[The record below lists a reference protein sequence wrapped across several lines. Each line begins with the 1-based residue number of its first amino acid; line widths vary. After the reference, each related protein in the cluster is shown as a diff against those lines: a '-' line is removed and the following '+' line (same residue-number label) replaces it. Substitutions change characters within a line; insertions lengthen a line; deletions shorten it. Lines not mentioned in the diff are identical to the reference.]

1 MNGFIT
7 KPNGNNV
14 LKGESRARFGCENM
28 RLVRL
33 PGRGH
38 VEFVMKQVKSSML
51 SLRPYV
57 LFLLLR
63 TVNAS
68 RGVLFLSFKHKV
80 EGLEFFNVVTS
91 FFFPLFFLFYIFFPS
106 EFFLKKND
114 RSADLAAIV

>member
-91 FFFPLFFLFYIFFPS
+91 FFFSSLLSFLYFFPS
-106 EFFLKKND
+106 EFFFKK
-114 RSADLAAIV
+114 RTIAALI